1 MSHQDLVR
9 ILANALMIKEL
20 NQGSFTLQVVTF
32 DAAERVDKFEA
43 LTIIEGIVDLQG
55 RRLHMLEALLE

>member
-1 MSHQDLVR
+1 
-9 ILANALMIKEL
+9 MIKEL

-43 LTIIEGIVDLQG
+43 LAIIEGIVDLQG